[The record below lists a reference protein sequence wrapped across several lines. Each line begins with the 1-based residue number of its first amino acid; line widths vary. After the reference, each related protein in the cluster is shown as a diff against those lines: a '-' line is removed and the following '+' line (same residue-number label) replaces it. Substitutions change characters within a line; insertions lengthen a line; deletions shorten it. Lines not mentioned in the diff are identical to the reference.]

1 MVKNLLYLFFSVFII
16 SCSIN
21 TNNQKQLHLSGI
33 LVDKK
38 ITWSG
43 EIFIDKDL
51 LISKDSEVR
60 VMPGTK
66 IYFVKADI
74 SRTEPIFLYP
84 ETELLLK
91 GKLIIDGKEDNP
103 VIFQSSEQEQ
113 SNRNWAGIV
122 VQDGEIKGKHFIIKH
137 AYNGIAGISGYIEI
151 EKVHFDEN
159 YIGIA
164 LLDNV
169 YGDISDL
176 QITKGQTGMIISSK
190 NVNFKNI
197 LASNN
202 NEGVIIRQ
210 ASPFFTN
217 IYITKNV
224 YGLILD
230 STYLHL
236 LLGDNKIYENK
247 NNIYLFDTD
256 KHSDN

>member
-21 TNNQKQLHLSGI
+21 TNNKGELHLSGI
-33 LVDKK
+33 LLDKK
-38 ITWSG
+38 VVWNG
-43 EIFIDKDL
+43 EIYIDKDL

-60 VMPGTK
+60 IMPGTK
-66 IYFVKADI
+66 VYFVKADI

-84 ETELLLK
+84 ETELLVK
-91 GKLIIDGKEDNP
+91 GKLLIEGKEDNP
-103 VIFQSSEQEQ
+103 VIFQSFEQDQ
-113 SNRNWAGIV
+113 RDRDWAGIV
-122 VQDGEIKGKHFIIKH
+122 VQDGEVRGTHFIVKH
-137 AYNGIAGISGYIEI
+137 AYNGISGISGHIEI
-151 EKVHFDEN
+151 EKAHFHEN

-169 YGDISDL
+169 YGAFNDL
-176 QITKGQTGMIISSK
+176 QITRGQTGMIISNQ
-190 NVNFKNI
+190 NVKYKNI
-197 LASNN
+197 LVSSN
-202 NEGVIIRQ
+202 NEGVIIKQ

-217 IYITKNV
+217 VHITKNV

-236 LLGDNKIYENK
+236 LLGNNKIYDNK
-247 NNIYLFDTD
+247 NNIYIFDTA